1 MHVVNPWFCKGEMR
15 KEEHNM
21 ELLEQHAMG
30 SVGFD
35 ALKVALESCEDQ
47 MSVEQSVR
55 LFDSALQSL
64 EFAFLRN
71 EIKQIAKDF
80 E

>member
-1 MHVVNPWFCKGEMR
+1 MR
-15 KEEHNM
+15 KVENKI

-30 SVGFD
+30 SVEFD
-35 ALKVALESCEDQ
+35 ALKIALESREDQ
-47 MSVEQSVR
+47 MSVEQSVEQ
-55 LFDSALQSL
+55 FDSALQSL
-64 EFAFLRN
+64 ELAFLRN